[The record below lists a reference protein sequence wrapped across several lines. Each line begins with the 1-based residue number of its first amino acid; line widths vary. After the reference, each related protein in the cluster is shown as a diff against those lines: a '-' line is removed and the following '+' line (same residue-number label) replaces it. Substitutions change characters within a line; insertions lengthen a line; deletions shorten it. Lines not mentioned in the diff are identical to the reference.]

1 MLRVKD
7 PKESGSSIPLGFYLL
22 LMFDTVKYYEFLGM
36 KQISKLSMPEAKFD
50 NYFLAYDAPNSASSG
65 APWTDREG
73 VIELTHNYGTE
84 NDPNYKIANGN
95 SEPGKGF
102 GHICISVDNS
112 KQKSHSIVAGSSSD
126 EVF

>member
-1 MLRVKD
+1 
-7 PKESGSSIPLGFYLL
+7 
-22 LMFDTVKYYEFLGM
+22 M

-50 NYFLAYDAPNSASSG
+50 NYFLAYDAPNSASTG
-65 APWTDREG
+65 AHWTDREG

-112 KQKSHSIVAGSSSD
+112 KPNIALHCAEESVK
-126 EVF
+126 